1 MIKTGKIVL
10 LDSATSSF
18 VRDDINILSK
28 NDRIK
33 IIDTGVFVK
42 KLGETL
48 KILLQSVIES
58 ICATVILTWFADY
71 YSVLPALISGLS
83 GKYFIVIT
91 GGYGV
96 AYLPGLHKEAWLY
109 CQPSKKKTFDKPLLE
124 GMIFWCMPIIGSKT
138 AVPEIAGS
146 EGYEIPLDGW
156 NHLDLDEV
164 S

>member
-48 KILLQSVIES
+48 KILLKSVIES

-83 GKYFIVIT
+83 GKYFIVT
-91 GGYGV
+91 T
-96 AYLPGLHKEAWLY
+96 W
-109 CQPSKKKTFDKPLLE
+109 
-124 GMIFWCMPIIGSKT
+124 
-138 AVPEIAGS
+138 PEIAGS
-146 EGYEIPLDGW
+146 EGYEIALDGW